1 MKVNTQS
8 VKFKADQKLLDFIQ
22 QRMDKL
28 EQFYDHII
36 DADIYLKVLNTN
48 TRENKQV
55 EIRLNIPGNDLHAT
69 KDAKS
74 FEEATDMASDV
85 LKRQLRKH
93 KEKVRGV

>member
-22 QRMDKL
+22 NRMDKL

-36 DADIYLKVLNTN
+36 DADVYLKVLNTN
-48 TRENKQV
+48 TRENKVV
-55 EIRLNIPGNDLHAT
+55 EIRLNIPGNDLLAT
-69 KDAKS
+69 KEAKT
-74 FEEATDMASDV
+74 FEEATDMTCDV

>member
-8 VKFKADQKLLDFIQ
+8 VKFKADQKLIDFIQ
-22 QRMDKL
+22 NRLDKL

-36 DADIYLKVLNTN
+36 DADVYLKLNNTT
-48 TRENKQV
+48 TRENKVV

-69 KDAKS
+69 KEAKT
-74 FEEATDMASDV
+74 FEEATDMVTDV
-85 LKRQLRKH
+85 LKRKLRKH

>member
-1 MKVNTQS
+1 MKINTQS

-36 DADIYLKVLNTN
+36 DADVYLKVLNTN

-74 FEEATDMASDV
+74 FEEATDMVSDV